1 MDENRIADIF
11 LSVAAIT
18 VIILKITN
26 VIKISW
32 LWLTS
37 IIWIPFAL
45 GIVLSFGLLFF
56 YLGIMLIDKIKEKN
70 K

>member
-1 MDENRIADIF
+1 MNEDRVADIF
-11 LSVAAIT
+11 LMVAAIT

-37 IIWIPFAL
+37 IIWIPFTL
-45 GIVLSFGLLFF
+45 GIVLSFGLFFF
-56 YLGIMLIDKIKEKN
+56 YLGIMLIDKIKEK

>member
-1 MDENRIADIF
+1 MDEDRIADIF
-11 LSVAAIT
+11 LIIAAIT

-45 GIVLSFGLLFF
+45 GLVLIFV
-56 YLGIMLIDKIKEKN
+56 LIIWYEIEVIIDMIRRKN
-70 K
+70 

>member
-1 MDENRIADIF
+1 MDEDRIADIF
-11 LSVAAIT
+11 LIIAAIT

-26 VIKISW
+26 IIKISW

-45 GIVLSFGLLFF
+45 GLVLTFVLIIW
-56 YLGIMLIDKIKEKN
+56 YEIEVIIDKIRRKN
-70 K
+70 

>member
-1 MDENRIADIF
+1 MDEDRIADIF
-11 LSVAAIT
+11 LIIAAIT

-45 GIVLSFGLLFF
+45 GLVLTFV
-56 YLGIMLIDKIKEKN
+56 LIIWYEIEVIIDMIRRKN
-70 K
+70 

>member
-1 MDENRIADIF
+1 MDEDRVADIF
-11 LSVAAIT
+11 LIVAAIT

-45 GIVLSFGLLFF
+45 GLVLTFV
-56 YLGIMLIDKIKEKN
+56 LIIWYEIEVIIDMIRRKN
-70 K
+70 

>member
-1 MDENRIADIF
+1 MDEDRIVDIF
-11 LSVAAIT
+11 LIIAAIT

-45 GIVLSFGLLFF
+45 GLVLTFV
-56 YLGIMLIDKIKEKN
+56 LIIWYEIEVIIDMIRRKN
-70 K
+70 

>member
-1 MDENRIADIF
+1 MNEDRVADIF
-11 LSVAAIT
+11 LMVAAIT

-37 IIWIPFAL
+37 IIWIPFTL
-45 GIVLSFGLLFF
+45 GIVLCFGLFFF
-56 YLGIMLIDKIKEKN
+56 YLGIMLIDKIKEK